1 MLTSVSRW
9 LIGESDLVVMKSDR
23 EKECRKEILGS
34 WKTRGDFEEEYYG
47 WKRKQQSYKRDKEI
61 GKRRE

>member
-23 EKECRKEILGS
+23 EKECRKEILES